1 MHLDSKLKNSVLD
14 AAATLQLD
22 VRLLDETGTI
32 LVSREEERVGEVDLN
47 LENVTFEYGIGES
60 EDGSAS
66 YFLVQSDNYKPV
78 YLVLPG
84 KLAETK
90 RYGHFICELLKEIL
104 KTAVK
109 RPGREEIYRGLL
121 LDRFEPF
128 ELQEAIRD
136 FKIEADSRNIVILIQ
151 TFESDAMSLYD
162 MLLKIFP
169 RSMADVVAPINRYV
183 IALVKNL
190 ENNDDI
196 DGIIQLVNAL
206 DDTLANELSIGAY
219 IGVGGVK
226 RGIIN
231 IKDSFFEAQEA
242 INLGIMQQS
251 KGRVFMFQRLLLER
265 FLQEIPRE
273 LRRQYYELAY
283 TESMKKLMTDE
294 ILETMTKFFENNLNL
309 SEAARKLYIHRN
321 TLIYRLEK
329 IQKVTGLDLRN
340 FDDAVL
346 LKIIIMLGKSL
357 SSTNRME

>member
-14 AAATLQLD
+14 AAARLGSD
-22 VRLLDETGTI
+22 VCLLDETGVV
-32 LVSREEERVGEVDLN
+32 LVSRDSERIGTVDGAF
-47 LENVTFEYGIGES
+47 ETVTFEYGVGEA
-60 EDGSAS
+60 DDAAAS
-66 YFLVQSDNYKPV
+66 YFLVSSDNYKPV
-78 YLVLPG
+78 YLVIPG
-84 KLAETK
+84 ELSQT
-90 RYGHFICELLKEIL
+90 RTYGHFIHELLQEIL

-121 LDRFEPF
+121 LDRYEPF

-136 FKIEADSRNIVILIQ
+136 FKIEPDSRNIVILIQ
-151 TFESDAMSLYD
+151 TFESDAMALYD

-169 RSMADVVAPINRYV
+169 RTMADVVTPINRYV
-183 IALVKNL
+183 MALVKSL
-190 ENNDDI
+190 DVGDDI

-206 DDTLANELSIGAY
+206 DDTLANEMSVGAY

-226 RGIIN
+226 RGLVN
-231 IKDSFFEAQEA
+231 IKDSFYEAQEA

-251 KGRVFMFQRLLLER
+251 KGRVFLFQRLLLER
-265 FLQEIPRE
+265 FLQDIPRE
-273 LRRQYYELAY
+273 LRRQYYELSY

-294 ILETMTKFFENNLNL
+294 ILETITKFFENNLNL

-329 IQKVTGLDLRN
+329 IQKATGLDLRN

>member
-14 AAATLQLD
+14 AAATLKAD
-22 VRLLDETGTI
+22 VYLLDETGTV
-32 LVSREEERVGEVDLN
+32 LVSRDEARVGTVDLA
-47 LENVTFEYGIGES
+47 LESVTFERGAGES
-60 EDGSAS
+60 EDGTAC
-66 YFLVQSDNYKPV
+66 YFAVQSDNYKPV
-78 YLVLPG
+78 YLALPG
-84 KLAETK
+84 TLEQMNG
-90 RYGHFICELLKEIL
+90 YGHFICELLREIL

-109 RPGREEIYRGLL
+109 RPGREEIYRSLL

-136 FKIEADSRNIVILIQ
+136 FKLDPDNRNIVILIQ

-162 MLLKIFP
+162 TLLKIFP

-183 IALVKNL
+183 IALVKSL
-190 ENNDDI
+190 DNNEDI
-196 DGIIQLVNAL
+196 DSVIQLVNAL
-206 DDTLANELSIGAY
+206 DDTLANELSVGAY
-219 IGVGGVK
+219 VGVGSVK
-226 RGIIN
+226 RGLIN
-231 IKDSFFEAQEA
+231 IKDSFYEAQEA
-242 INLGIMQQS
+242 INLGIMQQT
-251 KGRVFMFQRLLLER
+251 KGRVFLFQRLLLER